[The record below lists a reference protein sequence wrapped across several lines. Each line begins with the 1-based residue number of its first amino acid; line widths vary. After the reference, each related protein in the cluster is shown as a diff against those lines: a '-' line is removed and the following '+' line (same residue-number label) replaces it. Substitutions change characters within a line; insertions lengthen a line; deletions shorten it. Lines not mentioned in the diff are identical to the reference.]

1 VASTIWFLIPLVMV
15 RVVQVT
21 SRPIINLVVSRTLSE
36 TAGPKAAAQVSYII
50 IYCINIYRMIIYRM
64 IIYHMI
70 IYSMIIYCM
79 IIYRMI
85 IYRMIICRMIIY
97 SMIIYSMIIYNM
109 IIHSIIIH
117 SVIIHS
123 IITYI
128 NMIVQAVAVLTAVY
142 PAGRVVFSWLND
154 LRTIPPTF
162 HKVTPQ
168 HEKFKIKVC

>member
-1 VASTIWFLIPLVMV
+1 MV

-50 IYCINIYRMIIYRM
+50 IYCINICRMT
-64 IIYHMI
+64 IYHMI

-85 IYRMIICRMIIY
+85 IYRMIIYRMIICRMIIY
-97 SMIIYSMIIYNM
+97 SMIIYRMIIYNM
-109 IIHSIIIH
+109 IIHRMIIH
-117 SVIIHS
+117 S
-123 IITYI
+123 
-128 NMIVQAVAVLTAVY
+128 MIVQAVAVLTAVY